1 MSHNFV
7 PAVLKVGY
15 EKVLYGSDHPY
26 NPFQMEIDKLVKYA
40 VQYTG
45 WTAKE
50 LKMILGGN
58 LKRLLEK
65 H

>member
-1 MSHNFV
+1 
-7 PAVLKVGY
+7 
-15 EKVLYGSDHPY
+15 
-26 NPFQMEIDKLVKYA
+26 VKYA

-58 LKRLLEK
+58 LKRLIEK

>member
-1 MSHNFV
+1 MSNNFV
-7 PAVLKVGY
+7 PAAMKVGD

-26 NPFQMEIDKLVKYA
+26 NPFRWKYA
-40 VQYTG
+40 VQFTG

-58 LKRLLEK
+58 LKNDYSRNIEQ
-65 H
+65 